1 MALGG
6 FLLNV
11 LKGLGKGLLSGLGI
25 NIGSNG
31 TDFSGLGKNLAGS
44 ASNIASMEYAAGL
57 RARENEHLT
66 GKEQEQNLFNAK
78 EAALQRDFSHEERLQ
93 SQEFNAAQAQNQ
105 MAFQERMAS
114 TQYQRSVAD
123 MQAAGVNPA
132 LAMSNG
138 IAGASASGAMAQSS
152 PASGAAASGSAQ
164 LQGLSDLLEFAA
176 LKAQIDKTQ
185 AETRNIE
192 SQTEGQKI
200 ANDIQSA
207 WGMLTAEENY
217 NEIVSRI
224 QKYDEDANLS
234 RYERQVLGPAR
245 KAALQSEARRN
256 NAASFYEEW
265 RNQYYHENGFWP
277 DESAESA
284 LLKLFYGIFPGLKN
298 RVREL
303 NLPRMD

>member
-1 MALGG
+1 MAGIG
-6 FLLNV
+6 SFLLGV

-25 NIGSNG
+25 SIGKDG
-31 TDFSGLGKNLAGS
+31 ADFSGLGSNISGT
-44 ASNIASMEYAAGL
+44 ASNIASMEYAAGI

-66 GKEQEQNLFNAK
+66 GKEQEQNMFNAK
-78 EAALQRDFSHEERLQ
+78 QAALQREFATSEREA
-93 SQEFNAAQAQNQ
+93 SQAFNNAQAERQ
-105 MAFQERMAS
+105 MAFQEHMAG
-114 TQYQRSVAD
+114 TQYQRAVSD

-132 LAMSNG
+132 LAMG
-138 IAGASASGAMAQSS
+138 GFPGASASGAMATSS

-176 LKAQIDKTQ
+176 LKSQIEKTQ
-185 AETRNIE
+185 AETRNIQ
-192 SQTEGQKI
+192 SQTEGQQI

-217 NEIVSRI
+217 NEILARI
-224 QKYDEDANLS
+224 GKYEEDANLS

-277 DESAESA
+277 DDNAEAA
-284 LLKLFYGIFPGLKN
+284 LLKILYGIFPGLKN
-298 RVREL
+298 KVLEF
-303 NLPRMD
+303 NPKKD